1 MSGQSPDGAAK
12 FGPAVDII
20 SGRASAPPVI
30 ILCDHASN
38 ALPAGYGTLGLPKAE
53 IDRHIAYDIGAAGVA
68 RGLADQL
75 GSAAVLSRWSRLLV
89 DLNRGLDDPTLIMR
103 LSDGAVIPGNRHV
116 DTAERERRVANVWRP
131 YHAAVASLIDAEL
144 NLQRTPILVSIH
156 SFTNIWRGTPRP
168 WHAAILW
175 DRDPRLAL
183 PLIAGLRADASLIVG
198 DNEPYSGK
206 LRGDTLWQHGTCRGL
221 PHAIVE
227 IRQDLIADP
236 DGQAAWAT
244 RLADIV
250 TGMLANTEQRD
261 ALHRVEMFGSDTGP
275 L

>member
-1 MSGQSPDGAAK
+1 MSGGDTSGAAN
-12 FGPAVDII
+12 FEPAVDVI

-38 ALPAGYGTLGLPKAE
+38 ALPAGYGTLGLPEAE
-53 IDRHIAYDIGAAGVA
+53 LDRHIGYDIGAAGVA
-68 RGLADQL
+68 RGLAALL
-75 GSAAVLSRWSRLLV
+75 GTAAVLSRWSRLLI

-116 DTAERERRVANVWRP
+116 DIAERERRIDACWRP
-131 YHAAVASLIDAEL
+131 YHAAVAGLIDAEL
-144 NLQRTPILVSIH
+144 VQGRTPILVSIH
-156 SFTNIWRGTPRP
+156 SFTNIWRGAARP

-206 LRGDTLWQHGTCRGL
+206 LRGDTLWQHGTSRGL

-236 DGQAAWAT
+236 PGQDAWAA
-244 RLADIV
+244 RLACII
-250 TGMLANTEQRD
+250 TAMLADPEHQE
-261 ALHRVEMFGSDTGP
+261 ALARIEMFGSHTGP